1 MITVIIERYYQKKA
15 YKNAVIIHT
24 AKADIL
30 NAGDVLN
37 NVLVIIIAF
46 GLSLFP
52 SILLITK
59 IINIVAKHVINI

>member
-1 MITVIIERYYQKKA
+1 M
-15 YKNAVIIHT
+15 IHT

-30 NAGDVLN
+30 NAGEVLN

-46 GLSLFP
+46 GLSLLP

>member
-1 MITVIIERYYQKKA
+1 MIFYQKKA

-30 NAGDVLN
+30 KTGDVLN
-37 NVLVIIIAF
+37 SVFVKTIPF

-52 SILLITK
+52 SNLLTK
-59 IINIVAKHVINI
+59 